1 MDVSS
6 TVVVLCFVALA
17 IFLAKAYGSTTVLPE
32 YPPAG
37 TRRAFCTT
45 CIDLRF
51 VDTKI
56 TFLNN
61 EFGIH
66 SYDIFAAPGPSLAL
80 SDPADATDPQ
90 HAALPGYVSSFSN
103 AWRSGLEISQAVNST
118 TQVALL
124 DHENCG
130 FFNLYNGY
138 LDGDYATKKA
148 IQFAQMSKT
157 INYLKTATTL
167 YPTVYYGYW
176 VGLNGVTEAVPA

>member
-1 MDVSS
+1 MDV
-6 TVVVLCFVALA
+6 VVILCFVALA
-17 IFLAKAYGSTTVLPE
+17 IFVVKAYEGSATSLPD
-32 YPPAG
+32 YPPAT

-56 TFLNN
+56 SFLND
-61 EFGIH
+61 EFGLH
-66 SYDIFAAPGPSLAL
+66 SYDIFATPGPSLAL
-80 SDPADATDPQ
+80 SDPLDATDPQ
-90 HAALPGYVSSFSN
+90 HALLPGYVSSFSN

-130 FFNLYNGY
+130 FFNLYTGY
-138 LDGDYATKKA
+138 ENGDYATKKA

-157 INYLKTATTL
+157 INHLRTVTTPQ
-167 YPTVYYGYW
+167 YPTLYYGYW